1 MATENLKVKITADA
15 SQAKA
20 EIGKFKNSL
29 KDTVGAAEDATAS
42 VTKFK
47 GALAALAAVKV
58 AKAMIKNAISVA
70 AVGDA
75 IKDNAQKV
83 FMGTTAYQEWGYV
96 LQQNGV
102 NMSALK
108 MGMRKFSQEVAT
120 GSDTLSK
127 YGITATDVDTA
138 FGQAVA
144 TIQSMSSETEKIAAA
159 TELFGSRALELMPVL
174 NLTNQETSNLMQ
186 SYRLLGG
193 TMSNE
198 LIAASDTCSDSITAM
213 KAAWG
218 GLRNVLAAYVIPV
231 VTKVVQWIT
240 VAIAK
245 VRILLAAIFGIKETF
260 GGGGKKSLPATTAS
274 VAKST
279 GNTANN
285 LKKATKQAKELR
297 RTMMGIDE
305 LSRLA
310 EKATSGASS
319 GSSPSGGSVS
329 VPSVGGDVGS
339 FDGIISDETL
349 AKIQSFQEK
358 IDAIKDK
365 LHGAYLILKGLVE
378 ISFGN
383 FKQGFKDISDGL
395 ELVFPGIAD
404 LKAKWADLKAKLGE
418 KIEAAKVVLEDK
430 FSAAWATIKGVWDT
444 ITTTI
449 GNKAQTAKAVL
460 EDKVSSVWATVKG
473 VWESI
478 KKSFTE
484 VIAKVGVNIPTWD
497 TVKAKWE
504 EFKKNLA
511 TISSS
516 VGITLPTWN
525 DFKSKWKALTDKFSA
540 GNVKI
545 KITLPKWKELKGK
558 WNNLVGKFKDIKR
571 KISLDISTKLSQLRG
586 WINSYVIGPLN
597 NTIRKV
603 LPSFGGIDYLH
614 AAKGAGLTAPTA
626 VLAGEYPGAKNNP
639 EVIAPQSLMAD
650 TMRDVN
656 GDLVSAFAQMTR
668 QVIAAIEDKD
678 LSVKIGDEAIA
689 RSAQR
694 GNAAYRNRTGKALLS
709 I

>member
-310 EKATSGASS
+310 EKATAAASS
-319 GSSPSGGSVS
+319 GGSIPSGGSVT

-358 IDAIKDK
+358 IDAVKDK
-365 LHGAYLILKGLVE
+365 LHGAYLIFKGLVE
-378 ISFGN
+378 ISLGN
-383 FKQGFKDISDGL
+383 LSQGWTDIKDGIA
-395 ELVFPGIAD
+395 LVFPNLD
-404 LKAKWADLKAKLGE
+404 SLKTKWENMKKTVEA

-430 FSAAWATIKGVWDT
+430 FSAVWTAVKGVWDT
-444 ITTTI
+444 VAATI
-449 GNKAQTAKAVL
+449 GGKVQTAKAVL
-460 EDKVSSVWATVKG
+460 TDGVSSVWTTVKG
-473 VWESI
+473 VWDTMKTKLQDINPKVTLSDGVSKVAATI
-478 KKSFTE
+478 KS
-484 VIAKVGVNIPTWD
+484 VWD
-497 TVKAKWE
+497 TVTSKLAG
-504 EFKKNLA
+504 KNGKGK
-511 TISSS
+511 TISAS
-516 VGITLPTWN
+516 I
-525 DFKSKWKALTDKFSA
+525 
-540 GNVKI
+540 
-545 KITLPKWKELKGK
+545 
-558 WNNLVGKFKDIKR
+558 
-571 KISLDISTKLSQLRG
+571 KISLTNKFTKAWNKVKGAWNGIKNKKATMTLAFTDKLKAGYNAIAEKIQSARNKWPATKLILPD
-586 WINSYVIGPLN
+586 IHPLA
-597 NTIRKV
+597 R
-603 LPSFGGIDYLH
+603 GGI
-614 AAKGAGLTAPTA
+614 LTAPTTA
-626 VLAGEYPGAKNNP
+626 LMAEYPGARSNP
-639 EVIAPQSLMAD
+639 EIATPQSLMAD

>member
-58 AKAMIKNAISVA
+58 AKAMVKNAISVA
-70 AVGDA
+70 AAGDA

-96 LQQNGV
+96 LEQNGV

-174 NLTNQETSNLMQ
+174 NLTNAETQNLMA
-186 SYRLLGG
+186 SYRALGG

-198 LIAASDTCSDSITAM
+198 LIAASDVCTDSITAM

-218 GLRNVLAAYVIPV
+218 GLRNVLASYVIPI

-245 VRILLAAIFGIKETF
+245 VRILLAAIFGVKESYS
-260 GGGGKKSLPATTAS
+260 GGGKKSLPATTAS

-279 GNTANN
+279 GGTANN
-285 LKKATKQAKELR
+285 LKKATKHAKELR

-310 EKATSGASS
+310 EKATSGT
-319 GSSPSGGSVS
+319 SGGSGGG
-329 VPSVGGDVGS
+329 VGGGSIGDVGVGDAGS

-358 IDAIKDK
+358 IDLVKDR
-365 LHGAYLILKGLVE
+365 LNGAYLILKGLVE
-378 ISFGN
+378 ISLGN
-383 FKQGFKDISDGL
+383 PIQGFS
-395 ELVFPGIAD
+395 D
-404 LKAKWADLKAKLGE
+404 LKTGVEKLLDPTGKLREKWDELKKSIKEKVTSAISIVQPKWADLKTKWRELLGKFKGKTESVKL
-418 KIEAAKVVLEDK
+418 KI
-430 FSAAWATIKGVWDT
+430 G
-444 ITTTI
+444 TTW
-449 GNKAQTAKAVL
+449 
-460 EDKVSSVWATVKG
+460 SS
-473 VWESI
+473 
-478 KKSFTE
+478 
-484 VIAKVGVNIPTWD
+484 
-497 TVKAKWE
+497 
-504 EFKKNLA
+504 L
-511 TISSS
+511 
-516 VGITLPTWN
+516 
-525 DFKSKWKALTDKFSA
+525 KSKWKKLIGNFKSVKRTITLNIKTKFS
-540 GNVKI
+540 NVK
-545 KITLPKWKELKGK
+545 
-558 WNNLVGKFKDIKR
+558 
-571 KISLDISTKLSQLRG
+571 S
-586 WINSYVIGPLN
+586 WINSHVIGPLN
-597 NTIRKV
+597 NKIHRVFPGVSVPYLAK
-603 LPSFGGIDYLH
+603 GGI
-614 AAKGAGLTAPTA
+614 LTTPTA
-626 VLAGEYPGAKNNP
+626 AVLGEYAGARSNP
-639 EVIAPQSLMAD
+639 EIATPQSLMYETIQRA
-650 TMRDVN
+650 N
-656 GDLVSAFAQMTR
+656 GDLISAFATMTR
-668 QVIAAIEDKD
+668 QVIMAIEDKD
-678 LSVKIGDEAIA
+678 LAVRIGDEQIA

-694 GNAAYRNRTGKALLS
+694 GNTSYKNRTGKALLT